1 MNNWTND
8 QCYYNSIEVM
18 VENLKISKPDVSDR
32 TIWANAKI
40 IRTLIDRDINSCDF
54 PSVGYTDGNPDW
66 LLYIDQTQNK
76 NTRANQ
82 YCAISTLYQSYPS
95 STANQL
101 VVQVCRE
108 KISVLKTEIQLELD
122 EHKKT
127 VVQESNWI
135 SHKQILKSIK
145 KLGEVSKEIIANGFT
160 GKRATIRTV
169 QNWVIQ
175 SLYMLDPENP
185 PLRCDYIMKVLYG
198 NQRLSAFMKSNENQN
213 YLIVNND
220 SMTFIL
226 NTYKTKKAYGRKILR
241 VGPELYE
248 VLKLWLIYRNYPVD
262 LLVNTRDK
270 PLSRNNLGKYITEAF
285 SIYNNK
291 LSVDILRHIFISDN
305 CNLGNSKKYA
315 KLMCHS
321 IEEQQQYWKH
331 TD

>member
-1 MNNWTND
+1 MTNWTND
-8 QCYYNSIEVM
+8 QCYYSNIEEM
-18 VENLKISKPDVSDR
+18 VENFKLSKPDVSDR

-40 IRTLIDRDINSCDF
+40 IKTLIGKGLDF
-54 PSVGYTDGNPDW
+54 PTAITDFSGIISYLNNT
-66 LLYIDQTQNK
+66 IINK
-76 NTRANQ
+76 NSRANQ
-82 YCAISTLYQSYPS
+82 YCAISTLYQSYPDAGGN
-95 STANQL
+95 TCMIEQ
-101 VVQVCRE
+101 CRE
-108 KISVLKTEIQLELD
+108 HITELKTSIQLELD

-185 PLRCDYIMKVLYG
+185 PVRCDYIMKVLYG

-220 SMTFIL
+220 SMTFIF
-226 NTYKTKKAYGRKILR
+226 NTYKTKKVYGRKILR

-248 VLKLWLIYRNYPVD
+248 VLKLWLIYRNDPVD

-291 LSVDILRHIFISDN
+291 LSVDTLRHIFISEN
-305 CNLGNSKKYA
+305 INLGNSKKYSR
-315 KLMCHS
+315 LMMHS
-321 IEEQQQYWKH
+321 IEEQQTYWKH

>member
-1 MNNWTND
+1 MNNWDNT
-8 QCYYNSIEVM
+8 QCYYSNIEEM
-18 VENLKISKPDVSDR
+18 VENLKISKPNVSDR
-32 TIWANAKI
+32 TVWANAKI
-40 IRTLIDRDINSCDF
+40 IRTLIDRDIESCDF
-54 PSVGYTDGNPDW
+54 PSPIS
-66 LLYIDQTQNK
+66 YIGDIFISIDKTENK

-82 YCAISTLYQSYPS
+82 YCAISTLYQSYPPAS
-95 STANQL
+95 GNLGMIQA
-101 VVQVCRE
+101 CRD
-108 KISVLKTEIQLELD
+108 KITELKTSIQLDLD

-127 VVQESNWI
+127 VVQETNWV

-160 GKRATIRTV
+160 GKRATIKTV

-175 SLYMLDPENP
+175 SLYMLDTENP
-185 PLRCDYIMKVLYG
+185 PLRCDYNMLVLYG

-213 YLIVNND
+213 YLIVNDN

-226 NTYKTKKAYGRKILR
+226 NSYKTKKAYGRKIIS
-241 VGPELYE
+241 VGSELYE
-248 VLKLWLIYRNYPVD
+248 VLKLWIMYRNNPTH

-270 PLSRNNLGKYITEAF
+270 PLSKNNLSKYITEAF

-291 LSVDILRHIFISDN
+291 LSVDTLRHVFISDN
-305 CNLGNSKKYA
+305 VNLGNSKKYA

-331 TD
+331 